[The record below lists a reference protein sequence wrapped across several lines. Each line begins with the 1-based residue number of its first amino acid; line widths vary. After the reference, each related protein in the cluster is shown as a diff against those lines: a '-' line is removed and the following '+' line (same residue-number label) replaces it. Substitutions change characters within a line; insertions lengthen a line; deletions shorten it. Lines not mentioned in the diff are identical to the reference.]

1 MISTLATLTAI
12 GIALGRIAAVWS
24 AGLMPPEVKSGL
36 TRCRQ
41 CNAVQPWSRIWL
53 TWYPRVRCQ
62 TCQFRDVRWPLWS
75 SLSLGCFF
83 AVFGWL
89 LLSQNCQ
96 SVSEVQPSRSLWV
109 NRLPFHLAFIFLLA
123 TATITDY
130 LDYVIPDQIVLP
142 GILLALIGATWSG
155 ELQMIHVWVDWSYD
169 QQPIPSPV
177 DPNEF
182 VLHYGPYLPEWM
194 KHHQHIHGFIWSL
207 SGLLTGAGLMWL
219 ARVAANVILGVP
231 AIGFGDVTLMA
242 MIGAFMGWQPTLC
255 ALAIAPLVGIVLGL
269 GGRIITGRSF
279 VAFGP
284 YLCFGAFIVLC
295 SWRILWQDLGLR
307 IIFSHWQSISG
318 LVGGSF
324 ITFCILLVAL
334 RFFKATPASRLKH

>member
-1 MISTLATLTAI
+1 MASFFSIAI
-12 GIALGRIAAVWS
+12 TGLVLGRIAAIWATS
-24 AGLMPPEVKSGL
+24 TMPPEVQTGFL
-36 TRCRQ
+36 RCRNCGHPASFLQ
-41 CNAVQPWSRIWL
+41 TWL
-53 TWYPRVRCQ
+53 TWRPRVRCSS
-62 TCQFRDVRWPLWS
+62 CQHRDVQWPLWS
-75 SLSLGCFF
+75 SLVVSIL
-83 AVFGWL
+83 VMTFGWL
-89 LLSQNCQ
+89 LLQEACQ
-96 SVSEVQPSRSLWV
+96 TVSEVRPSNSLWV
-109 NRLPFHLAFIFLLA
+109 NRLPFHITFIFLLA
-123 TATITDY
+123 SATITDY
-130 LDYVIPDQIVLP
+130 LDYVIPDIIVIP
-142 GILLALIGATWSG
+142 GAILAVAVATISG

-194 KHHQHIHGFIWSL
+194 KHQQHLHGFIWSL
-207 SGLLTGAGLMWL
+207 SGLLAGAGLMWL
-219 ARVAANVILGVP
+219 ARIAANVILGVP

-318 LVGGSF
+318 LVAGSF

-334 RFFKATPASRLKH
+334 RFFNATPASRLKH